1 MPRMSIAITCDT
13 WRERASFAKS
23 DKTICHFW
31 FDTRGVTTSIRD
43 ATRKGANMEENENLG
58 ALTVREFCQR
68 YRLGH
73 TLVYEMIKDGRLRAV
88 KCGERTLLLAKDVK
102 AWEQSLRPVH

>member
-1 MPRMSIAITCDT
+1 MDEI
-13 WRERASFAKS
+13 
-23 DKTICHFW
+23 
-31 FDTRGVTTSIRD
+31 
-43 ATRKGANMEENENLG
+43 ENLG
-58 ALTVREFCQR
+58 ALTVREFCER

-88 KCGERTLLLAKDVK
+88 KCGERTLLLAKDVN